1 MQSPASSNKLLY
13 EILTEVTNRM
23 KEDFDSENPHVRI
36 PRNQND
42 AVGTC
47 LEGKYGIFNNLPS
60 ASVHNVG
67 GHACMKIGDVIAQH
81 MAQGRGFEFTETP
94 SNNASGNATRLYTGI
109 HGCLA
114 MTELINAMKG
124 MKNSERQAHYGW
136 ITTWSDSFLRSY
148 VKQKLNNVW
157 MYTITLPDPNHNA
170 TSPFHTYCVAVG
182 AGALDHTS
190 VIDWFSKEIEELM
203 EGKEYYCGVHHQ
215 FVYAKIGVVAAL
227 SDRPEKAFTL
237 KTALLGIYGQIAS
250 WAAEIVLN
258 VLADCKKCFLKHCKA
273 VLKDRHSKSNIPL

>member
-1 MQSPASSNKLLY
+1 MDLHDIENIANHDETKFMFNIIQLLMQSPASSNKLLY

-94 SNNASGNATRLYTGI
+94 SNNSLGNAT
-109 HGCLA
+109 
-114 MTELINAMKG
+114 
-124 MKNSERQAHYGW
+124 
-136 ITTWSDSFLRSY
+136 
-148 VKQKLNNVW
+148 
-157 MYTITLPDPNHNA
+157 
-170 TSPFHTYCVAVG
+170 
-182 AGALDHTS
+182 
-190 VIDWFSKEIEELM
+190 
-203 EGKEYYCGVHHQ
+203 
-215 FVYAKIGVVAAL
+215 
-227 SDRPEKAFTL
+227 
-237 KTALLGIYGQIAS
+237 
-250 WAAEIVLN
+250 
-258 VLADCKKCFLKHCKA
+258 
-273 VLKDRHSKSNIPL
+273 